1 MKHYSRSLGQ
11 PKGFGMRKIRFQA
24 TVLFFS
30 FALSAVTAPVQ
41 EKVTVPVQEKATP
54 PVQPKLPEGPGKA
67 TLLKLCSGCHS
78 AENVMLRGR
87 TYDEWEETLVKMAQL
102 GTKGS
107 DEEFYDVLEYLAQ
120 HFPKPAPNDKI
131 NVNTATAKALET
143 GLELSTKEAEAI
155 VCYREKNG
163 NFKSLEELKKV
174 PAVDAKKLDA
184 KKDRLAF

>member
-1 MKHYSRSLGQ
+1 MEHYSRSLGQ
-11 PKGFGMRKIRFQA
+11 PKGFGIRKIA
-24 TVLFFS
+24 SYGVVLCFS
-30 FALSAVTAPVQ
+30 FALFAVTSPI
-41 EKVTVPVQEKATP
+41 QEKATTP
-54 PVQPKLPEGPGKA
+54 AQQKLTAPRLPEGPGKA
-67 TLLKLCSGCHS
+67 TVVKLCSGCHS
-78 AENVMLRGR
+78 AENVIGRGR

-107 DEEFYDVLEYLAQ
+107 DEEFYEVLEYLAE
-120 HFPKPAPNDKI
+120 HFPKPVPSDKI

-174 PAVDAKKLDA
+174 SGLDAKKLDA
-184 KKDRLAF
+184 KRDRLVF